1 MRLAASRGPLPGR
14 AASRRAANPG
24 THWSFGQRQSIRVH
38 HHLPTQDLPTLPII
52 LKQRHGIRHGI
63 RHGLLH
69 TSCNL
74 NEASNDL
81 NLTACSQGG
90 TVSDADNVVTVHE
103 NAKNAINENAI
114 GILIASAC
122 VMVELT
128 GGHIW
133 TRAAG
138 AIYGMAATS
147 GNMSNMTGA
156 GHMKAAAE
164 RIVIAFRGILMAEI
178 L

>member
-1 MRLAASRGPLPGR
+1 M
-14 AASRRAANPG
+14 
-24 THWSFGQRQSIRVH
+24 
-38 HHLPTQDLPTLPII
+38 
-52 LKQRHGIRHGI
+52 
-63 RHGLLH
+63 
-69 TSCNL
+69 TSNL

-90 TVSDADNVVTVHE
+90 TVSDADNVGAVHK
-103 NAKNAINENAI
+103 NAKNAINKNAI
-114 GILIASAC
+114 GILIASAIVILAAVC
-122 VMVELT
+122 PCGVMMEMT
-128 GGHIW
+128 GGHMW

>member
-1 MRLAASRGPLPGR
+1 M
-14 AASRRAANPG
+14 
-24 THWSFGQRQSIRVH
+24 
-38 HHLPTQDLPTLPII
+38 
-52 LKQRHGIRHGI
+52 
-63 RHGLLH
+63 
-69 TSCNL
+69 TSNL

-81 NLTACSQGG
+81 NMTACSQRGA
-90 TVSDADNVVTVHE
+90 VSDADNAE

>member
-1 MRLAASRGPLPGR
+1 M
-14 AASRRAANPG
+14 
-24 THWSFGQRQSIRVH
+24 
-38 HHLPTQDLPTLPII
+38 
-52 LKQRHGIRHGI
+52 RHGI

-138 AIYGMAATS
+138 AKYGMAATS

>member
-1 MRLAASRGPLPGR
+1 M
-14 AASRRAANPG
+14 
-24 THWSFGQRQSIRVH
+24 
-38 HHLPTQDLPTLPII
+38 
-52 LKQRHGIRHGI
+52 
-63 RHGLLH
+63 
-69 TSCNL
+69 TSNL

-90 TVSDADNVVTVHE
+90 TVSDADNVGAVHE
-103 NAKNAINENAI
+103 NAKNAINENAINKNAI

-122 VMVELT
+122 VMVEMT
-128 GGHIW
+128 GGHMW

-138 AIYGMAATS
+138 AMNTRAATS

-164 RIVIAFRGILMAEI
+164 RIVIVFRGILMAEI